1 MTTQAFYDMDDDT
14 QSYLVARVK
23 SDLVQE
29 FNDRPELTEV
39 VMGTLAEG
47 GLIRWSIKRSS
58 DFTTSTVES
67 MLANMVDKGDYLS
80 VDVRQDPVYYHI

>member
-1 MTTQAFYDMDDDT
+1 MTTQAFYEMDDDA

-39 VMGTLAEG
+39 VMGTSAEG

-80 VDVRQDPVYYHI
+80 VDVRQDPVYYHE